1 MVAQFCSDCGNLLN
15 ELSKDNLK
23 CELCGKV
30 ARSISAS
37 ILLRAWQMLI
47 TQILTDDAFS
57 HTQTSV
63 SKGFPSRLRNKINSY
78 TQKLTNETLGFGPQ
92 IEMDCI
98 KCPSREVTWSQAQLR
113 SADEGSTIFYRCLRC
128 GERSI
133 NRSFADPRA
142 HSWQFAGG
150 KKITNGVWMG
160 RLNYRV
166 YNATGVWSYVLRL
179 AYAVFLCPA
188 CYLTCFRGDND
199 RAKRFRAHDMGRWTL
214 EIKCEAKF

>member
-30 ARSISAS
+30 ARNE
-37 ILLRAWQMLI
+37 
-47 TQILTDDAFS
+47 AFS

-78 TQKLTNETLGFGPQ
+78 TQKITNETLGFGPQ

-128 GERSI
+128 GER
-133 NRSFADPRA
+133 
-142 HSWQFAGG
+142 WQE
-150 KKITNGVWMG
+150 N
-160 RLNYRV
+160 N
-166 YNATGVWSYVLRL
+166 
-179 AYAVFLCPA
+179 
-188 CYLTCFRGDND
+188 
-199 RAKRFRAHDMGRWTL
+199 
-214 EIKCEAKF
+214 